1 MQFAL
6 NEKVFNK
13 KPLEQNRIEPDSP
26 QKDGLEQDSLEQDS
40 FEQGLMKPRL
50 ARYNSRNQH
59 QAHARI
65 QFYAT
70 QVQRFLTEINQI
82 ILDKD
87 QQTKLA
93 LCSLFSGGHVLFED
107 LPGLG
112 KTTLSSA
119 LSHLAGLKFQRIQFT
134 NDMLASDVIGINM
147 FNQKEHQF
155 EFKQGPIFTQI
166 LLADE
171 INRCS
176 PKTQSALLEAMEEGI
191 VTVDGVRY
199 QLPQPFWVIATQ
211 NPLFQSGTYALP
223 ESQLDRFLM
232 RLSLGYPSRQ
242 AEKILLQQDSRHS
255 LISTL
260 QHIFTEH
267 EVLEIQQLCQSVK
280 MAELVLEY
288 ILDLANETRKGR
300 HGLSTRGV
308 LALKKAAQSYA
319 FIEQRHFVTVDDVQ
333 AVFVAVTSHRIG
345 LDAVETQQLM
355 QRVAVQG

>member
-1 MQFAL
+1 MNKVQTQQARQVSADQNHLADRIIFYSGKIQQFL
-6 NEKVFNK
+6 NH
-13 KPLEQNRIEPDSP
+13 ID
-26 QKDGLEQDSLEQDS
+26 
-40 FEQGLMKPRL
+40 
-50 ARYNSRNQH
+50 
-59 QAHARI
+59 
-65 QFYAT
+65 
-70 QVQRFLTEINQI
+70 QI

-93 LCSLFSGGHVLFED
+93 LCSLLASGHVLFED

-119 LSHLAGLKFQRIQFT
+119 LAHLAGLKFQRIQFT

-176 PKTQSALLEAMEEGI
+176 PKTQSALLEAMEEGMT
-191 VTVDGVRY
+191 TVDGIRY
-199 QLPQPFWVIATQ
+199 ILPQPFWVIATQ

-232 RLSLGYPSRQ
+232 RLSLGYPSRS
-242 AEKILLQQDSRHS
+242 AEKRLLQQNSRQALIESLPQVFSEQEILELQHLSRH
-255 LISTL
+255 IGI
-260 QHIFTEH
+260 HD
-267 EVLEIQQLCQSVK
+267 V
-280 MAELVLEY
+280 VLEY
-288 ILDLANETRKGR
+288 VLDLANETRKGR

-308 LALKKAAQSYA
+308 LALKRAAQA
-319 FIEQRHFVTVDDVQ
+319 HALIEQRHFVTIDDVQ
-333 AVFVAVTSHRIG
+333 ATFVAVSSHRIG
-345 LDAVETQQLM
+345 LSEVETKQLM
-355 QRVAVQG
+355 QRVLVQG